1 MMKQQNHNPPDDDLD
16 ALLRQWHEVHAER
29 AREGRDDLLQA
40 LAGAPAH
47 SGGPHRRISPIAIIR
62 RTVASPYVRAAAS
75 FLLLVTLI
83 ALLMPLSDTPA
94 HAQEIMVPDGGRLEA
109 FDEQGNAIGPCAL
122 QHTDVDVA
130 VSGRFTRVTLTQ
142 HFHNPYEEKIEAVYT
157 FPLSHRAAVDRMK
170 MIVGD
175 RVVIGEVKERQE
187 ARRVYE
193 AARAS
198 GYVASLL
205 EQERPNIF
213 TQSIANIEPGADVR
227 IEISYVEILHVEEGV
242 FRFDFPMTVA
252 PRYIPG
258 SPAVSRTIVPA
269 ELTRRHGIILRGKA
283 QLTLGQPDNTESL
296 GTLQIGKLDALLHAA
311 QPIRYPGSLWWGEGE
326 DAKLPDVWYP
336 FQAAYC
342 NGSKEIGWLYTDGTG
357 QINGRWFFT
366 DPQFI
371 NEMGT
376 GFSPDTNRVPDAS
389 RITPMPVRPPKR
401 AGHDISVTVSI
412 DTGGPGILD
421 VKSELH
427 DITFTERLF
436 RDDNSPRRVTL
447 ALADRSEIPNRDF
460 LLSWRQTDDT
470 IEEAIFTHRPP
481 TDRDPQLP
489 GAGFFTLMLQPPAR
503 VDDEDVRARELIFV
517 LDCSGSMKDFPIEK
531 AKDVMLRAID
541 TMRADDTFN
550 VITFN
555 NTAET
560 LWDAPRPNT
569 DENRAAAKAYVDS
582 RQGGGGT
589 EMKKAVLA
597 ALQPRDE
604 HPAPLTP
611 AQLADLPADG
621 REVESS
627 IPSGSITPLFQDG
640 AAPSVVDIAVRD
652 DLTIR
657 ALIQRWT
664 LHGGSLG
671 GEHWPA
677 DRTFIMRGRWETV
690 DGRRVFNVAHAFDS
704 PEESM
709 APLRIVFFLTDG
721 EVGNDDEI
729 IQSVRDHA
737 DTARVFTVGIGSS
750 PNRYLLD
757 EMARAGRGKSD
768 YVSLQGDANA
778 AVNRFVRRVTTPVLT
793 DVNIR
798 FGNGLEII
806 DTIPPLDAMPDL
818 FDEQPL
824 IVYGRYTE
832 PGEGMLT
839 ITGNTGAGRWER
851 NIDLALPAAAPEH
864 DVIATLWARA
874 QVDELM
880 RKDDIPGVIAL
891 GEEFQIVTQHTSF
904 VAVEKSRLT
913 IDGKPMLVSIPIEMP
928 AGQSWQGTFGG
939 APDGEQL
946 AAQEYDHFVNK
957 FGRAWHE
964 EDGNWPS
971 LMRRLRDVDGDGFS
985 DKLWDVSG
993 ATGEINGSETARA
1006 YSLRFTDPERVA
1018 DKLEALLGQSESERV
1033 RRPSREAGQSGAGVA
1048 DILAEIKQIQV
1059 DPMTGEV
1066 LVLSD
1071 SPASLEFLDAVVAS
1085 LDQPTAAMR
1094 RADELLGQ
1102 EDFDAAERAALTAR
1116 IGLRNNPS
1124 TLPQDQYEKLCAQAE
1139 QQLDRIDQARER
1151 TRTARGEQAGS
1162 EVLQHIKAT
1171 EQHTEAIREREVNE
1185 RLSRVRQLQQQQ
1197 KYGQALQVVDEVL
1210 FLDQKNPTALLLKDV
1225 LETTQ
1230 IYKECVEQQRLW
1242 EQENPELALQNQ
1254 ERLSLP
1260 HRYITAPSTDQ
1271 ISALAQG
1278 APVTVA
1284 SPGAVSPS
1292 ADPHLGEIPLSGKP
1306 VVLHFSG
1313 AAGGGG
1319 ATGGA
1324 AAQFGGTVELHT
1336 LNFPW
1341 QRGGREN
1348 AGGDMAFGVPPVR
1361 EGVVPFYIERTIV
1374 FIALLVESGEMERA
1388 RSLAEDL
1395 ADCRPDHALVVAL
1408 NELMMDET
1416 ITDDERRTKV
1426 TEVAQQAQ
1434 QDLLEY
1440 ITVQRILNHL
1450 TRILHA
1456 SLLPFAVAQDMP
1468 EELDETYDRA
1478 KPEGAVW
1485 KDGGVLVS
1493 ILMQDL
1499 HPEALDALVEAG
1511 LKIEA
1516 RSESLPLVVGIAPL
1530 GRIGDLAFIE
1540 GVRRIEPTEAIQED

>member
-1 MMKQQNHNPPDDDLD
+1 MMHEENNNLIGDDSASPPPEDEFD

-29 AREGRDDLLQA
+29 ACDGRDRLLQA

-47 SGGPHRRISPIAIIR
+47 SGGPHRRIAPLVFVR
-62 RTVASPYVRAAAS
+62 RAATSPYVRAAAS

-83 ALLMPLSDTPA
+83 ALLVPLSTAPA
-94 HAQEIMVPDGGRLEA
+94 HADEIMVPDGGRLDA

-122 QHTDVDVA
+122 KHTDVDVA

-170 MIVGD
+170 MMVGD
-175 RVVIGEVKERQE
+175 RVVLGEVKERQE
-187 ARRVYE
+187 ARRIYE

-213 TQSIANIEPGADVR
+213 TQSIANIEPGADVFV
-227 IEISYVEILHVEEGV
+227 EISYVEILQVEDG
-242 FRFDFPMTVA
+242 FYKFDFPMTVA

-258 SPAVSRTIVPA
+258 TAAVSRAFVPA
-269 ELTRRHGIILRGKA
+269 ELTRRHGIILRGRA

-311 QPIRYPGSLWWGEGE
+311 QPIGYPGAVWWGKGE
-326 DAKLPDVWYP
+326 DARLPGVWYP
-336 FQAAYC
+336 FETAYC
-342 NGSKEIGWLYTDGTG
+342 DGSKEIGWLYTDGTG

-366 DPQFI
+366 DPRLI
-371 NEMGT
+371 KGLGT
-376 GFSPDTNRVPDAS
+376 GFAPDTNRVPDAS

-401 AGHDISVTVSI
+401 AGHDISMRVTI

-436 RDDNSPRRVTL
+436 RDDDSLRRVTL
-447 ALADRSEIPNRDF
+447 ALADRNDIPNRDF

-481 TDRDPQLP
+481 EDRDLQLP
-489 GAGFFTLMLQPPAR
+489 GAGFFTLILQPPAR

-517 LDCSGSMKDFPIEK
+517 LDCSGSMSSFPIEK
-531 AKDVMLRAID
+531 AKDVMLRALD

-560 LWDAPRPNT
+560 LWSKPRPNT
-569 DENRAAAKAYVDS
+569 DENRSEAKAYVDS

-597 ALQPRDE
+597 ALQPRADDD
-604 HPAPLTP
+604 APLTP

-621 REVESS
+621 RRAGV
-627 IPSGSITPLFQDG
+627 
-640 AAPSVVDIAVRD
+640 AAPMIDILTDEGDYQYRLRVRD
-652 DLTIR
+652 DLMLAVDMRTELPSVFQPRGVTVLLDGVWRTIN
-657 ALIQRWT
+657 
-664 LHGGSLG
+664 
-671 GEHWPA
+671 
-677 DRTFIMRGRWETV
+677 
-690 DGRRVFNVAHAFDS
+690 GRRLFAVDVARPQFGAK
-704 PEESM
+704 
-709 APLRIVFFLTDG
+709 ALPLRIVFFLTDG
-721 EVGNDDEI
+721 EVGNDDEV
-729 IQSVRDHA
+729 IQSVREHA
-737 DTARVFTVGIGSS
+737 QTARVFTVGIGSS
-750 PNRYLLD
+750 PNRHLLD

-768 YVSLQGDANA
+768 YVSLQGDASA
-778 AVNRFVRRVTTPVLT
+778 AVSRFVRRVTTPVLT
-793 DVNIR
+793 DVNIS
-798 FGNGLEII
+798 FGNGLEVV

-818 FDEQPL
+818 FDEQPI
-824 IVYGRYTE
+824 IVHGRYTE
-832 PGEGMLT
+832 PGEGTLT
-839 ITGNTGAGRWER
+839 IMGDTGAGRWER
-851 NIDLALPAAAPEH
+851 NIHLALPAEAPEH
-864 DVIATLWARA
+864 DVIATLWARSR
-874 QVDELM
+874 VDELM
-880 RKDDIPGVIAL
+880 RRNDIPGVVAL
-891 GEEFQIVTQHTSF
+891 GEQFQIVTQYTSF

-913 IDGKPMLVSIPIEMP
+913 IDGRAMLVSIPIEMP
-928 AGQSWQGTFGG
+928 EGQSWQGTFGG
-939 APDGEQL
+939 TPDARQL
-946 AAQEYDHFVNK
+946 AEDKYDNFVNK
-957 FGRAWHE
+957 FGGASQ
-964 EDGNWPS
+964 EDGDWRN
-971 LMRRLRDVDGDGFS
+971 LRRRLRDVDGDGFS
-985 DKLWDVSG
+985 DALWDASG
-993 ATGEINGSETARA
+993 ATGEMNGSETARA
-1006 YSLRFTDPERVA
+1006 YSLRYVDPERVA
-1018 DKLEALLGQSESERV
+1018 NKLKALLGQSEGERV
-1033 RRPSREAGQSGAGVA
+1033 RRPRRETGQGGASVEEVFAG
-1048 DILAEIKQIQV
+1048 IKQIQA
-1059 DPMTGEV
+1059 DPVTGEV

-1102 EDFDAAERAALTAR
+1102 QDFDAAERAAMAAR
-1116 IGLRNNPS
+1116 IGLRDNRS
-1124 TLPQDQYEKLCAQAE
+1124 ALPEDEYERLCAQAE

-1151 TRTARGEQAGS
+1151 ARAARGEQAS
-1162 EVLQHIKAT
+1162 REVLQHIEAT

-1185 RLSRVRQLQQQQ
+1185 RLNRVRQLQQQE
-1197 KYGQALQVVDEVL
+1197 KYGQALQVIDEVL
-1210 FLDQKNPTALLLKDV
+1210 FIDQKNPTALLLKDV

-1230 IYKECVEQQRLW
+1230 MYKECVEQQRLF
-1242 EQENPELALQNQ
+1242 EQEHPELALQNQ

-1260 HRYITAPSTDQ
+1260 HRYMAAPSIDQ

-1292 ADPHLGEIPLSGKP
+1292 ADPHLGEVPLSGKP

-1319 ATGGA
+1319 ATGGT
-1324 AAQFGGTVELHT
+1324 AAQFGGTVQAGT

-1341 QRGGREN
+1341 QRGGRQRT
-1348 AGGDMAFGVPPVR
+1348 AGDMAFGVPPVR
-1361 EGVVPFYIERTIV
+1361 EGVIPFYIERTIV

-1395 ADCRPDHALVVAL
+1395 GDCRPDHALVVAL

-1416 ITDDERRTKV
+1416 ATDDERGVKV
-1426 TEVAQQAQ
+1426 TELAQQAQ
-1434 QDLLEY
+1434 QDLLDY
-1440 ITVQRILNHL
+1440 VTVQRILNHL
-1450 TRILHA
+1450 TRILHP
-1456 SLLPFAVAQDMP
+1456 SLLPFAVAPDLP
-1468 EELDETYDRA
+1468 EKLNETYDGA

-1493 ILMQDL
+1493 ILMDDL
-1499 HPEALDALVEAG
+1499 QPESIGELAEAG
-1511 LKIEA
+1511 LRIEA

-1530 GRIGDLAFIE
+1530 GCIGDLAFIE
-1540 GVRRIEPTEAIQED
+1540 GVRRIEPTQAREEED